1 MKATITEL
9 VLSAIDSAKK
19 AGELSAEKV
28 PSVTVEAP
36 KDAGRGDFA
45 SVVALAMAKAER
57 KAPRQVAEI
66 IKAHIKDIEGFIE
79 KIEIAGP
86 GYLNFFLKP
95 GAWLSV
101 IRDVERQG
109 RSFGHSHIGNG
120 KLVQVEFVSANPTG
134 PLHIG
139 HGRGAA
145 VGDSLSRLL
154 AFTGFDVRREFYIN
168 DFGSQVE
175 NLGASI
181 YLRYRQ
187 LSGGQSAEL
196 VPGVQ
201 AGKPSPSDPTS
212 LGAPPLPEGE
222 GREGVEEGAP
232 DTSNLY
238 MGEYITDIAK
248 EFMADPAFKALPE
261 EQKKVFCREEGMKA
275 MLCQIELTLNEFGV
289 CFDCWYSERSLYSP
303 ENNLV
308 NKAIDELKEKGM
320 VFEEEGALWLKTT
333 MFGDDKDR
341 VLVRSNG
348 QMTYFA
354 SDIAYHRDKY
364 LRGFKEVIDVWGAD
378 HHGYIPRMK
387 AAVAALGHDPDSF
400 KVLLVQ
406 LVSLMREGQP
416 VKMSKRAGSFVTLR
430 DVMDEVGS
438 DACRFTFLLRRSDS
452 HLDFDLDLVKSQT
465 AENPVYYVQ
474 YAHARLCSVFRQA
487 AEKGICLPPLA
498 DVDLGLLTLPEEI
511 AIIKKL
517 SAFPEL
523 VEGAALALEPH
534 RLTYYLQDLA
544 ADLHSYYF
552 KYRFI
557 TDDLP
562 LSYARLY
569 LVSAVR
575 TVIANALRLLG
586 VSAPESM

>member
-9 VLSAIDSAKK
+9 ILAAIESAKES
-19 AGELSAEKV
+19 GELSAEKA
-28 PSVTVEAP
+28 PSVTVEAA
-36 KDAGRGDFA
+36 KEAGRGDFA
-45 SVVALAMAKAER
+45 SVVALVMAKAER

-66 IKAHIKDIEGFIE
+66 IKAHIKDTEGFIE

-95 GAWLSV
+95 DAWLSV

-187 LSGGQSAEL
+187 LSGDESAVI
-196 VPGVQ
+196 VPTV
-201 AGKPSPSDPTS
+201 
-212 LGAPPLPEGE
+212 GAAEG
-222 GREGVEEGAP
+222 EEGAP

-248 EFMADPAFKALPE
+248 AFMEDPAFMALPE

-275 MLCQIELTLNEFGV
+275 MLCQIELTLSEFGV
-289 CFDCWYSERSLYSP
+289 CFDCWYSERSLYST

-308 NKAIDELKEKGM
+308 NKAIDELREKGM
-320 VFEEEGALWLKTT
+320 VFEEDGALWLKTT

-348 QMTYFA
+348 QTTYFA

-364 LRGFKEVIDVWGAD
+364 LRGFREVIDVWGAD

-387 AAVAALGHDPDSF
+387 AAIAALGHDPDSF

-416 VKMSKRAGSFVTLR
+416 VKMSKRSGSFVTLR
-430 DVMDEVGS
+430 EVMDEVGS

-487 AEKGICLPPLA
+487 EEKGLCIPPLA
-498 DVDLGLLTLPEEI
+498 DVNLGLLALPEEI

-523 VEGAALALEPH
+523 VEGAALSLEPH
-534 RLTYYLQDLA
+534 RLTYYLQNLA

-562 LSYARLY
+562 LTYARLY
-569 LVSAVR
+569 LVNAVR